1 MSSSCYFPA
10 KSVEQMT
17 VEQLFV
23 CTQKMKLLKKPVKP
37 IRAISFFVSSSWFAA
52 KSVEQ
57 LLVEQ
62 SQFKQFTMSPNVHN
76 NLQFY
81 TKIVFWLSFRRANNE
96 KNAANVQ
103 HQESIL
109 LCGYSME
116 LFGNSQKYL
125 CSLRYNI
132 LISFLGSFFMH
143 NG

>member
-1 MSSSCYFPA
+1 MKRKNGSFGIWKLRLIQWNERNCT
-10 KSVEQMT
+10 K
-17 VEQLFV
+17 LRIDFV
-23 CTQKMKLLKKPVKP
+23 GT
-37 IRAISFFVSSSWFAA
+37 
-52 KSVEQ
+52 
-57 LLVEQ
+57 
-62 SQFKQFTMSPNVHN
+62 TNVHN

-96 KNAANVQ
+96 KNAAKVQ
-103 HQESIL
+103 HQESIS